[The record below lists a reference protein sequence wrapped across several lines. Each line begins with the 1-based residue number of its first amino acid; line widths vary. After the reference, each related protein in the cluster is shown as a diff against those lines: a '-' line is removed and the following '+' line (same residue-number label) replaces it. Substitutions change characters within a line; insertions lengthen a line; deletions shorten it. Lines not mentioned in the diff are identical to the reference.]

1 MKKILVING
10 SLGGTNGN
18 TARFLDVATE
28 ILSKRVQVENYCLGK
43 TGKSRAALIL
53 SLDSASGLL
62 IGSGNYWNNHSS
74 FIQAFIEEISELE
87 GTSSL
92 LGKPVA
98 FLLSQHSVGGSDILA
113 RLSNIFNNLGCS
125 LPPLNSVVLS
135 MTNQLALECDPKQND
150 VWSPAD
156 LEIMLHNLVEAVE
169 GTNNWKPFDVDRDH
183 VYDLWAKI
191 PAKKETSSPP
201 PPDKDPPVC

>member
-1 MKKILVING
+1 MKKVLVVNG

-18 TARFLDVATE
+18 TAKFLDVATE
-28 ILSKRVQVENYCLGK
+28 LLSKRVQVENYCLGK

-53 SLDSASGLL
+53 SLDASDGIL
-62 IGSGNYWNNHSS
+62 IGSGNYWNNYSS

-98 FLLSQHSVGGSDILA
+98 FLITQHSVGGSDVCA
-113 RLSNIFNNLGCS
+113 RLANIFNNFGCS
-125 LPPLNSVVLS
+125 LPPQASVVMS

-150 VWSPAD
+150 IWQASD
-156 LEIMLHNLVEAVE
+156 LEVLVHNLVEAAE
-169 GTNNWKPFDVDRDH
+169 GGNNWRAWEVDRTH
-183 VYDLWAKI
+183 VYDLWAKF
-191 PAKKETSSPP
+191 AEKKEAV
-201 PPDKDPPVC
+201 K